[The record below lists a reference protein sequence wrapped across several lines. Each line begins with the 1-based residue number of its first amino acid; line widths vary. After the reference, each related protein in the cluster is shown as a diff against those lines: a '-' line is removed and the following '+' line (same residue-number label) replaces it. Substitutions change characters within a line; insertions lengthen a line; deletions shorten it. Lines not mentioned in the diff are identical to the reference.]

1 MISIRTKYMGPTNYR
16 SCRIKAED
24 GRGNTVTMSRDYE
37 NEIEDDHKLAA
48 LSLCAEMGWPLE
60 IKGGS
65 YKGDYYWIFV

>member
-1 MISIRTKYMGPTNYR
+1 MT
-16 SCRIKAED
+16 E
-24 GRGNTVTMSRDYE
+24 YE